1 MDTQNNYRI
10 AKPATLLETKRTIK
24 FIWNKFNSKKINQQ
38 ILKSARPPVIKAICN
53 AAYNLEQNPN
63 IPLTRKAKV
72 FFRAHKGRISQLTN
86 PKLSVAKKRKI
97 LQTGGSPF
105 LIALLPAILSTAIS
119 FLGSTFLNSS
129 RKVS

>member
-1 MDTQNNYRI
+1 MDSQNYYRI

-24 FIWNKFNSKKINQQ
+24 FLSIPHSKAINLQ

-63 IPLTRKAKV
+63 LPLNPKAKA